1 MNNSFINFL
10 TRVFFIFCQVFQSF
24 MIQVLPPPQFEKW
37 HKERIHKDHFQ
48 ILSSIVAKSMLKQLQ
63 IFGKSSTKYAK
74 NLAKIQFSFWKPFKK
89 ILPKNSN
96 SGIWSIDI
104 LYKIDYLFCC
114 VVTFDESFSEV
125 NDLSAIEKMEI
136 QTSFI

>member
-1 MNNSFINFL
+1 
-10 TRVFFIFCQVFQSF
+10 

-74 NLAKIQFSFWKPFKK
+74 NS
-89 ILPKNSN
+89 ILLLK
-96 SGIWSIDI
+96 
-104 LYKIDYLFCC
+104 
-114 VVTFDESFSEV
+114 TF
-125 NDLSAIEKMEI
+125 
-136 QTSFI
+136 